1 MHVED
6 KKQDY

>member
-1 MHVED
+1 MHAED